1 MLNFPS
7 FFNAQVGGYE
17 IEHSLRFD
25 GSSYLTRTSGS
36 SGAQTFTLSFWSKKT
51 GVANYNYPVFVGGS
65 TTNNY
70 GYINYN
76 NGQYLTFGHRTGGSG
91 DFNSIPNA
99 SYRDTGAWYHHV
111 VVLDFSNATQGD
123 RYRLY
128 TNGVEVDSF
137 SAQTLPS
144 NTTTTTQFFRSGENI
159 RIGCNSYNTSNFFDG
174 YFAEFHCVYGSA
186 LDPDQFGEFDNNGV
200 WRPIEY
206 TGSHGAEGFYLKF
219 DPSATNG
226 IGHDHSGNGNNF
238 TPTGFTVNPDSYVLA
253 TLTGSHTSLDT
264 GTLRDIFD
272 TNSGSA
278 GGVYQQSTTGSTEAS
293 TINIEF
299 SSALSGTITVT
310 AADGTGSTNNG
321 GQYQLIDSTDTV
333 QVTQARPTTTTTFTH
348 TGLSDITK
356 LRMYGGS
363 SGAGG
368 ILISRFESSDQTI
381 RTADWLG
388 EGDVL
393 SDTPTTNY
401 ATINPLGSNASSY
414 SEGNLK
420 FVGDTA
426 NTSARGAICTQ
437 AVSSG
442 KWYWEVTIDAVS
454 GSSNV
459 GVVKDA
465 GLSSTSNTII
475 DLYYLNGAYSYAAGS
490 GNKIEGFGSSVTSSS
505 YGNTYTTND
514 IIGVALDLDN
524 GAIYFA
530 KNNTWQNSGDPTSG
544 SSKTGAAFTSFSGGY
559 AAMSCGAQ
567 NHTATFNFGQR
578 DFAYTPPTG
587 FKALNTSNLSAPTV
601 KDGGDHFNTVLYT
614 GDNLE
619 QVITGVNFQ
628 PDWVW
633 VKCRNQ
639 GSTNHVLQDAV
650 RGAQKYLTSDT
661 TVIEGTSNGTI
672 ISFDSDGFTIGA
684 GNPAVPVNNNG
695 DTFVAWNWKAN
706 GNGTS
711 SNTDGSITSTVSANP
726 SAGFSIVSYTGNGVN
741 GATWGH
747 GLGVAPDMVIVKRR
761 NASYNW
767 AVYHSG
773 VDATAPEDY
782 WMSLDTTNARAS
794 NTTIW
799 GSTAPTSTT
808 VKVGWLNETNAN
820 TGTYIA
826 YCFAE
831 VEGYSKFG
839 SYTGNN
845 STDGPFVYCGFS
857 VQWLMY
863 KRSSAA
869 EDWVIVDNSR
879 DTYNVADA
887 ALRPNQSLPE
897 FSNTEVL
904 VDFTS
909 NGFKIRSSDAKSNGS
924 GSTYI
929 FMALAENPFGGDGV
943 SPATAR

>member
-17 IEHSLRFD
+17 IEQSLRFD
-25 GSSYLTRTSGS
+25 GSSYLSRTPSAAGTLGTWTISYWAKRGKSG
-36 SGAQTFTLSFWSKKT
+36 
-51 GVANYNYPVFVGGS
+51 
-65 TTNNY
+65 
-70 GYINYN
+70 
-76 NGQYLTFGHRTGGSG
+76 
-91 DFNSIPNA
+91 FNSIFNSGSVNQQGIIYMTDSSDVFA
-99 SYRDTGAWYHHV
+99 VLGFNSTGAAKGWSAYAGTGKLRDFSGWYH
-111 VVLDFSNATQGD
+111 VLIRAFPSSSGKSYD
-123 RYRLY
+123 
-128 TNGVEVDSF
+128 GVELEIYINGKETGTTIAGGSPSGGCRINDGQAKTIGYNAPDGNYFNGYIAEWHLVDGT
-137 SAQTLPS
+137 AAAVT
-144 NTTTTTQFFRSGENI
+144 
-159 RIGCNSYNTSNFFDG
+159 D
-174 YFAEFHCVYGSA
+174 
-186 LDPDQFGEFDNNGV
+186 FGEYDNNGV

-206 TGSHGAEGFYLKF
+206 TGSYGTQGYYLKF

-226 IGHDHSGNGNNF
+226 VGHDHSGNGNNF
-238 TPTGFTVNPDSYVLA
+238 SPTGFT
-253 TLTGSHTSLDT
+253 TSGT
-264 GTLRDIFD
+264 GT
-272 TNSGSA
+272 
-278 GGVYQQSTTGSTEAS
+278 
-293 TINIEF
+293 
-299 SSALSGTITVT
+299 
-310 AADGTGSTNNG
+310 
-321 GQYQLIDSTDTV
+321 
-333 QVTQARPTTTTTFTH
+333 
-348 TGLSDITK
+348 
-356 LRMYGGS
+356 
-363 SGAGG
+363 
-368 ILISRFESSDQTI
+368 
-381 RTADWLG
+381 
-388 EGDVL
+388 DVM
-393 SDTPTTNY
+393 SDTPTTNW

-442 KWYWEVTIDAVS
+442 KWYWEVKIDAVS

>member
-206 TGSHGAEGFYLKF
+206 TDSHGAEGFYLKF

-726 SAGFSIVSYTGNGVN
+726 SAGFSIVSYTGNGSN
-741 GATWGH
+741 ATVGH
-747 GLGVAPDMVIVKRR
+747 GLGVAPKLIIVKDRE
-761 NASYNW
+761 AAQNW
-767 AVYHSG
+767 AVYHGSLG
-773 VDATAPEDY
+773 ATKAVY
-782 WMSLDTTNARAS
+782 LDTSAKNDTNS
-794 NTTIW
+794 GYWNN
-799 GSTAPTSTT
+799 TAPTST
-808 VKVGWLNETNAN
+808 VFSIGTNTR
-820 TGTYIA
+820 TGGSTNDYIA

-839 SYTGNN
+839 TYKGNGN
-845 STDGPFVYCGFS
+845 ADGPFVYCDRPAFVLIKNYAGGS
-857 VQWLMY
+857 ETNWIMRDSA
-863 KRSSAA
+863 RSPYNKVLPSIYANTSAA
-869 EDWVIVDNSR
+869 EINNFDM
-879 DTYNVADA
+879 
-887 ALRPNQSLPE
+887 
-897 FSNTEVL
+897 
-904 VDFTS
+904 DFLS
-909 NGFKIRSSDAKSNGS
+909 NGFKIKDDNAVFNENGS
-924 GSTYI
+924 DYLFI
-929 FMALAENPFGGDGV
+929 AFAENPFGGDGV

>member
-17 IEHSLRFD
+17 IEQSLRFD

-51 GVANYNYPVFVGGS
+51 GVANYNYPVFVGGN

-144 NTTTTTQFFRSGENI
+144 NTATTTQFFRSGENI
-159 RIGCNSYNTSNFFDG
+159 RIGCNSYNTSNFFSG

-186 LDPDQFGEFDNNGV
+186 LDPDQFGEYDNNGV
-200 WRPIEY
+200 WRPKRY

-238 TPTGFTVNPDSYVLA
+238 TPTGFNTNPDSYVLA
-253 TLTGSHTSLDT
+253 TKTSGSFNT
-264 GTLRDIFD
+264 GTLRDVFD
-272 TNSGSA
+272 TNSGNA
-278 GGVYQQSTTGSTEAS
+278 GGVYSQTTTGSAAAS
-293 TINIEF
+293 TIDIEF

-333 QVTQARPTTTTTFTH
+333 QVTQARPTSTTTFTH

-363 SGAGG
+363 SGPGG

-388 EGDVL
+388 EGDVM
-393 SDTPTTNY
+393 SDTPTTNWC
-401 ATINPLGSNASSY
+401 TLNPLQVGTEVTLSN
-414 SEGNLK
+414 GNLQ
-420 FVGDTA
+420 FATGT
-426 NTSARGAICTQ
+426 TSFGRVFSTIGIT
-437 AVSSG
+437 SG
-442 KWYWEVTIDAVS
+442 KWYWEASQIAAS
-454 GSSNV
+454 GPENIPVIGIATAAAETTNAPLGNSAFGWTYEGYDGTKKN
-459 GVVKDA
+459 
-465 GLSSTSNTII
+465 
-475 DLYYLNGAYSYAAGS
+475 NGTG
-490 GNKIEGFGSSVTSSS
+490 TS
-505 YGNTYTTND
+505 YGSTYTTND
-514 IIGVALDLDN
+514 IIGVAFDADN
-524 GAIYFA
+524 GKLFFA
-530 KNNTWQNSGDPTSG
+530 KNGTWQASGNPA
-544 SSKTGAAFTSFSGGY
+544 TGANPAFSSLTAGPYFPAFSDTSSN
-559 AAMSCGAQ
+559 S
-567 NHTATFNFGQR
+567 TTTIATNFGQR
-578 DFAYTPPTG
+578 AFAYTPPTG

-706 GNGTS
+706 GSGS
-711 SNTDGSITSTVSANP
+711 SNTDGTITSTVSANP
-726 SAGFSIVSYTGNGVN
+726 TAGFSIVTYTGTGSN
-741 GATWGH
+741 ATVGH
-747 GLGVAPDMVIVKRR
+747 GLGVAPKLIIVKDRE
-761 NASYNW
+761 AAQNW
-767 AVYHSG
+767 AVYHGSLG
-773 VDATAPEDY
+773 ATKAVY
-782 WMSLDTTNARAS
+782 LDTSAKNDTNS
-794 NTTIW
+794 GYWNN
-799 GSTAPTSTT
+799 TAPTST
-808 VKVGWLNETNAN
+808 VFSIGTNTR
-820 TGTYIA
+820 TGGSTNDYIA

-839 SYTGNN
+839 TYKGNGN
-845 STDGPFVYCGFS
+845 ADGPFVYCDRPAFVLIKNYAGGS
-857 VQWLMY
+857 ETNWIMRDSA
-863 KRSSAA
+863 RSPYNKVLPSIYANTSAA
-869 EDWVIVDNSR
+869 EINNFDM
-879 DTYNVADA
+879 
-887 ALRPNQSLPE
+887 
-897 FSNTEVL
+897 
-904 VDFTS
+904 DFLS
-909 NGFKIRSSDAKSNGS
+909 NGFKIKDDNAVFNENGS
-924 GSTYI
+924 DYLFI
-929 FMALAENPFGGDGV
+929 AFAENPFGGSGV